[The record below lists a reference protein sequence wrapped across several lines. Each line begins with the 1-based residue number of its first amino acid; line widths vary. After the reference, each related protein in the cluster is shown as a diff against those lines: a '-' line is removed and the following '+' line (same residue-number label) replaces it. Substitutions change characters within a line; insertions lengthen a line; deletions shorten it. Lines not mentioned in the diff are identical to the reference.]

1 MYQKSN
7 FSRDDRVKGPTQE
20 PGVIFDGRRSRTAW
34 FEGQHVT
41 ADHFNRD
48 QSYHLTRQADLGRAI
63 GQGVADG
70 LEVGS
75 GSATTLSIT
84 AGLGLA
90 SSGEVIHLGQ
100 DITLDLAD
108 IPTQRRL
115 NAALKARKDIT
126 AAPEARS
133 GLFVLSAS
141 VVEYS
146 SNPAASYPVSA
157 TATRS
162 LHDSLITEGML
173 FSLTPEPM
181 SSSNGNDL
189 EWRSDAAWRIFAEGR
204 TPEVPTQ
211 ALPLAMVALEGN
223 QVLWV
228 DGAMVRRSLQNFG
241 TGHAGISADTIAR
254 RWAHFLQFDGAVQ
267 DEIDGA
273 GPDTFTASQI
283 ARSIPAMGRLPRAT
297 VARRS
302 EPGGP
307 MRLSQGWLPA
317 DMPVEVMALP
327 FDEIDALMDDA
338 VMLPPID
345 LNADQNV
352 LANTPITI
360 IVPVERSKW
369 METPAEV
376 LETVLPLKAP
386 PAVGGRAT
394 DPEDLLR
401 ALMNGISIGTTTAD
415 LAPDGWTELLADVD
429 ELWYMRRTQHQ
440 RADVA
445 IDGIRRHSGEGEGN
459 GEPPAPS
466 VDLEPFIKTGF
477 DHVRALHSAN
487 DGDGFVEGLFAADGE
502 EQLTFLQHLT
512 QIHARGSLT
521 GVFALTEAAQSG
533 QMRPKELI
541 EKFPVQT
548 FDALTPL
555 EFGIFGTGVLQFSAP
570 QNDPQSEFVKGIF
583 NKVYGGDE
591 NTSETIATA
600 GIPLIISRKTLLED
614 NFLEGVLDEAVAA
627 NFEVKFVAETQK
639 DAAGKKARQRFV
651 STGMAAQ
658 FAQEISRVP
667 AAKMPSA
674 IIELR
679 RNFLDLSQ
687 SGPQLGEKLLGILG
701 GFV

>member
-7 FSRDDRVKGPTQE
+7 FSRNDRVKGPTQE

-63 GQGVADG
+63 GQGVAEG
-70 LEVGS
+70 LEIS
-75 GSATTLSIT
+75 SDAATALTIT

-90 SSGEVIHLGQ
+90 PSGEVIQLGQ
-100 DITLDLAD
+100 DLTLDLAD

-115 NAALKARKDIT
+115 NAALKSRKAIT
-126 AAPEARS
+126 PAPETRS
-133 GLFVLSAS
+133 GLYILSAS

-146 SNPAASYPVSA
+146 SNPTASYPVSA

-181 SSSNGNDL
+181 SSSNADDL
-189 EWRSDAAWRIFAEGR
+189 EWRADAAWRIFVEGR

-223 QVLWV
+223 KVLWV
-228 DGAMVRRSLQNFG
+228 DGPMVRRSLQAFT
-241 TGHAGISADTIAR
+241 TGHAGVSAETMAR
-254 RWAHFLQFDGAVQ
+254 RWAHFLQFDGVIE
-267 DEIDGA
+267 DELEGS

-307 MRLSQGWLPA
+307 MRLSQSWLPA
-317 DMPVEVMALP
+317 DVPVELVALP
-327 FDEIDALMDDA
+327 RDEIDALMDDA

-345 LNADQNV
+345 LNADKDV

-360 IVPVERSKW
+360 IVPVERGNW
-369 METPAEV
+369 MNTPAEV
-376 LETVLPLKAP
+376 LETALPLRAP

-401 ALMNGISIGTTTAD
+401 ALMDGTGIGTTTAD
-415 LAPDGWTELLADVD
+415 LAPDGWTELLAGVD
-429 ELWYMRRTQHQ
+429 ELWYMRRTQNQ

-445 IDGIRRHSGEGEGN
+445 IDGIRRHSGEGEV
-459 GEPPAPS
+459 PPPPS
-466 VDLEPFIKTGF
+466 GADLEPFIKTAF
-477 DHVRALHSAN
+477 DHVRALHSDN
-487 DGDGFVEGLFAADGE
+487 NGDAFVEGLFSLDGE
-502 EQLTFLQHLT
+502 EALAFFQHLT
-512 QIHARGSLT
+512 HIHARGSLT
-521 GVFALTEAAQSG
+521 GVFALSEALQSG
-533 QMRPKELI
+533 RAESGELI
-541 EKFPVQT
+541 ERFPVQT
-548 FDALTPL
+548 FGTLTPL
-555 EFGIFGTGVLQFSAP
+555 EYGIFGAGLLRFSP
-570 QNDPQSEFVKGIF
+570 PENDPQREFIQSTF
-583 NKVYGGDE
+583 EKVYEVDASVAKRFAE
-591 NTSETIATA
+591 SNA
-600 GIPLIISRKTLLED
+600 PLIIPRRSFLDDDFMLEVLKAAVEANFAITAIPETRK
-614 NFLEGVLDEAVAA
+614 DEA
-627 NFEVKFVAETQK
+627 
-639 DAAGKKARQRFV
+639 GMSARQRFV
-651 STGMAAQ
+651 NTGVAAS
-658 FAQEISRVP
+658 FAQDLNKVERDRLPEAVV
-667 AAKMPSA
+667 M
-674 IIELR
+674 LR
-679 RNFLDLSQ
+679 QAFLDASLS
-687 SGPQLGEKLLGILG
+687 GEQLGEQLMNVLG